1 VSFFVGFFLFGFS
14 VCRARNPSRAAGAC
28 ACPLLLSSALWRCF
42 GLPDTG
48 GLAVPALPPC
58 RTSRGGFFVASM
70 RFQSFNERTRKNS
83 GWVAA
88 GSWYTLFVL
97 SFSASLVVRCVSRF
111 RRCRG
116 VSVLCLNPLTMHKYT
131 KIIDTV
137 NTQSKIFLSFSVDNV
152 NT

>member
-1 VSFFVGFFLFGFS
+1 MPVLSSWLVSFFVGFFLFGFS
-14 VCRARNPSRAAGAC
+14 VCRARNRSRAAGAF
-28 ACPLLLSSALWRCF
+28 ACPLLLSSALRRCF

-58 RTSRGGFFVASM
+58 RTSRGGCFVASM
-70 RFQSFNERTRKNS
+70 RFQSFNERTRKNT

-116 VSVLCLNPLTMHKYT
+116 ASVLCLNPLTMHKYT
-131 KIIDTV
+131 KNIDTV
-137 NTQSKIFLSFSVDNV
+137 NT
-152 NT
+152 